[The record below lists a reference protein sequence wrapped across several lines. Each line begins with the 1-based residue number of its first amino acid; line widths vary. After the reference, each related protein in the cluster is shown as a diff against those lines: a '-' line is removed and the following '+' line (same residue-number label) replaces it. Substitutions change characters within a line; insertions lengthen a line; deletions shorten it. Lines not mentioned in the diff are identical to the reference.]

1 MIRLL
6 VSELL
11 RTQDDDG
18 EMPRRAR
25 EDPLFLDAPSVL
37 FRVFNELTGADL
49 SVPRKKEHN
58 NMCLAIEK
66 MKEKGR
72 LEERKKALKALEEE
86 QEKAAKALEEEQ
98 EKAAKA
104 LEEEQEKAAKAL
116 YDERKNG
123 IFNLIATCRDLGES
137 LEKACQRLMRY
148 YHLTQSEAAAYL
160 KEYYV

>member
-1 MIRLL
+1 
-6 VSELL
+6 
-11 RTQDDDG
+11 
-18 EMPRRAR
+18 
-25 EDPLFLDAPSVL
+25 
-37 FRVFNELTGADL
+37 
-49 SVPRKKEHN
+49 
-58 NMCLAIEK
+58 MCLAIEK